1 LQGLYF
7 FEDHFDKETI
17 KENFDFYEPMTVHES
32 SLSPCVHSILAAGL
46 GYEEKAYEMYMR
58 TSRLDLDDYNHE
70 AHEGLHIT
78 SMAGTWM
85 SIVQGF
91 GGMRVVNDELKFNPI
106 LPKGWKGYTFN
117 VLFRGKV
124 VCVEVNK
131 SGVKIS

>member
-1 LQGLYF
+1 
-7 FEDHFDKETI
+7 
-17 KENFDFYEPMTVHES
+17 MTVHES
-32 SLSPCVHSILAAGL
+32 SLSPCVHSILAAKL

-91 GGMRVVNDELKFNPI
+91 GGMRVNDGQLSFNAM
-106 LPKGWKGYTFN
+106 LPKQWKSYSFN
-117 VLFRGKV
+117 VLFKGKT
-124 VCVEVNK
+124 VNVRVD
-131 SGVKIS
+131 SNGTTVH